1 MAIEQTA
8 SGATVVT
15 GAHIGL
21 YALLALKHRLKL
33 EGFGMKA
40 RGASALKI
48 ARDQYGLKGTRAKVL
63 EEVERMIDNWQA
75 PPEAE

>member
-1 MAIEQTA
+1 MIETTE
-8 SGATVVT
+8 SGATVIT

-21 YALLALKHRLKL
+21 YSLLALKQRLRL

-48 ARDQYGLKGTRAKVL
+48 ARDSYGLKGTRAQVL
-63 EEVERMIDNWQA
+63 EELQRMIDNWQA

>member
-1 MAIEQTA
+1 MIKITE

-15 GAHIGL
+15 GQHIGL
-21 YALLALKHRLKL
+21 YALLALKQRLRL

-48 ARDQYGLKGTRAKVL
+48 ARDSYGLKGNRAKVL
-63 EEVERMIDNWQA
+63 KELERMIENWQPA
-75 PPEAE
+75 PEVE